1 MVISDAGGAELD
13 VPAVLERL
21 VAGADL
27 EAETARQLGDLMM
40 DGALSGAQVGAFLAL
55 LRAKGETAQELTGLV
70 TSMREHCVPVR
81 LDVEALDTCG
91 TGGDR
96 HGTFNISTAAAMVV
110 AGAGLPVAKHGNRA
124 ASSRCGSADVL
135 EALGV
140 TVDLPPQG
148 VSACVAEAGMGFMFA
163 LTYHP
168 AMRHVGAPRRE
179 LGIRTVFNILGP
191 LSNPAAV
198 PFQALGVSDPGL
210 AARMAAVLA
219 ELGTVR
225 ALVFS
230 GPEGLDE
237 LGLSGPSRLWTV
249 TSGRVEEGEIDP
261 LGLGLE
267 RSGREALRG
276 GDSSQNAALVERILG
291 GEQGPRTDVV
301 ALNAAAG
308 LVAGGRATDLSQ
320 GLAMARE
327 SLGSGAAAEVLRR
340 LRRISS
346 GWPR

>member
-1 MVISDAGGAELD
+1 MVISEAGGAEAN
-13 VPAVLERL
+13 VPAVLEAL
-21 VAGADL
+21 IAGRDL
-27 EAETARQLGDLMM
+27 ETATARQLGDLMM
-40 DGALSGAQVGAFLAL
+40 DGALSGAQVGALLVL
-55 LRAKGETAQELTGLV
+55 LRAKGETVGELTGLV
-70 TSMREHCVPVR
+70 ASMREHCVPVR
-81 LDVEALDTCG
+81 LEVEALDTCG

-140 TVDLPPQG
+140 AIDLPPQG
-148 VSACVAEAGMGFMFA
+148 VADCVAEAGMGFMFA

-198 PFQALGVSDPGL
+198 PFQALGVSAPAL
-210 AARMAAVLA
+210 AARMASVLA
-219 ELGTVR
+219 ALGTSR

-230 GPEGLDE
+230 GPGGLDE
-237 LGLSGPSRLWTV
+237 LGLDGPSHLWTV
-249 TSGRVEEGEIDP
+249 SAGGVEEGEIDP
-261 LGLGLE
+261 RDLGLVGA
-267 RSGREALRG
+267 GREALLG
-276 GDSSQNAALVERILG
+276 GDATQNAALVERILA
-291 GEQGPRTDVV
+291 GEPGPRADVV

-308 LVAGGRATDLSQ
+308 LVAGGRAPDMAA
-320 GLAMARE
+320 GLELARE
-327 SLGSGAAAEVLRR
+327 SVASGAAAKVLSR
-340 LRRISS
+340 LRQVSS
-346 GWPR
+346 GWRR